1 MKNFIPTLVISV
13 LVFAFASCSQTDAVQ
28 TPSLETKTEHYSERT
43 PLLLIS
49 IDGFR
54 TDYLE
59 RTDTPALD
67 YIIANGVQADY
78 LKPSFPSNTFPNHY
92 SLATGLYTE
101 NTGVIANNMF
111 DPELGRFALGNRDAV
126 SDGRWY
132 GGEPIW
138 VTAENQNVRTATM
151 FWPGSEAEIMGVRP
165 TRWVQYDNS
174 ITYPSRVDSVITWLQ
189 IEDETRPEF
198 LTLYFSR
205 VDSRGHSYGVESD
218 SVTTAIAYVDEMMA
232 YLIAELKRIEMWGK
246 LNILV
251 TSDHGMASLSEEK
264 TIFLDDI
271 IDLDDV
277 FVRNWG
283 TAGMIEPREGKLE
296 EVYGKLKAA
305 EDTYG
310 NVFRVYLRE
319 DIPER
324 FRFKNHQRVP
334 SILVEFDVPYAMT
347 SRSNFERRGILAGNH
362 GWDPAFPEMHTIFFA
377 TGPDFR
383 SGETFPKVRMV
394 DIYEL
399 MCHLLDLEPAKND
412 GNFQVWERALR

>member
-1 MKNFIPTLVISV
+1 MSKYSFLLTLLLSAY
-13 LVFAFASCSQTDAVQ
+13 LFYGCSQTESAQISQVQ
-28 TPSLETKTEHYSERT
+28 EVTLNETERT

-67 YIIANGVQADY
+67 YFLSKGVQAEY
-78 LKPSFPSNTFPNHY
+78 LKPIYPSNTFPNHY
-92 SLATGLYTE
+92 ALATGLYAE
-101 NTGVIANNMF
+101 NTGIIANNMF

-138 VTAENQNVRTATM
+138 VTAENQGVRTATM
-151 FWPGSEAEIMGVRP
+151 FWPGSEADVMGVRP

-189 IEDETRPEF
+189 VEDYTRPDF

-205 VDSRGHSYGVESD
+205 VDSRGHGHGVESD
-218 SVTTAIAYVDEMMA
+218 SVTAAIEYVDRQIG
-232 YLIAELKRIEMWGK
+232 YLIDELKRIDMWG
-246 LNILV
+246 NINIFI

-271 IDLDDV
+271 IDLDHV

-283 TAGMIEPREGKLE
+283 TAGMIAPRDGRTE
-296 EVYGKLKAA
+296 EVYNQLKAA
-305 EDTYG
+305 EDEYG
-310 NVFRVYLRE
+310 NVFRVYRKA

-324 FRFKNHQRVP
+324 FRFKNHPRVP
-334 SILVEFDVPYAMT
+334 EILIEFDVPYAMT

-362 GWDPAFPEMHTIFFA
+362 GWDPESPEMHTIFFA
-377 TGPDFR
+377 KGPDFH
-383 SGETFPKVRMV
+383 EQLTFPYVNMV

-399 MCHLLDLEPAKND
+399 MCHLLGLDPAEND
-412 GNFQVWERALR
+412 GNFDVWERALR